1 MTRKFFGQFLIEIGE
16 VQPEQVREAVTLMDD
31 TNPVIGEF
39 AVSANV
45 LSERD
50 ANRINREQ
58 RRTDRKF
65 GDLAVGM
72 GLLTTDQVRDLI
84 REQKAQRLSIG
95 QALCQLGHLD
105 SEGLEG
111 LLKKFSLDQAGQ
123 VANRYLKLPEELD
136 DSQLVD
142 SVLDL
147 FPKLTQRIARIELF
161 AQSCEKWSG
170 QELQS
175 QIATVSVRGDEN
187 WNVTLSCDREFAAQ
201 IHAGFMGGF
210 SNPKSEENPE
220 EISSTLLDD
229 CIGEFLNILAGTA
242 MDELEKQA
250 ITVCLEPP
258 FFGQAPSEGYHFA
271 IQASRGH
278 AALILSPA

>member
-1 MTRKFFGQFLIEIGE
+1 MARKFFGQFLIEIGE
-16 VQPEQVREAVTLMDD
+16 VQPKHVREAVTLMDD

-65 GDLAVGM
+65 GDLAVGL
-72 GLLTTDQVRDLI
+72 GLLTTDQVRDLV

-95 QALCQLGHLD
+95 QALCQLGHLESD
-105 SEGLEG
+105 HLDG
-111 LLKKFSLDQAGQ
+111 LLKQFGLDQAGQ

-136 DSQLVD
+136 DSLLVD
-142 SVLDL
+142 CVLDL
-147 FPKLTQRIARIELF
+147 FPKLTQRIARIQLF

-175 QIATVSVRGDEN
+175 QVATVSVRGDES
-187 WNVTLSCDREFAAQ
+187 WDITLSCDKEFASQ

-210 SNPKSEENPE
+210 THPKDQDDTE

-258 FFGQAPSEGYHFA
+258 FFGQSPTEGYHFD
-271 IQASRGH
+271 IQASRGN

>member
-1 MTRKFFGQFLIEIGE
+1 MARKFFGQFLIELGE
-16 VQPEQVREAVTLMDD
+16 VQPEHVREAVTLMDD
-31 TNPVIGEF
+31 TNPVLGEF

-72 GLLTTDQVRDLI
+72 GLLTTDQVRDLV

-105 SEGLEG
+105 TGRLDD

-123 VANRYLKLPEELD
+123 VANRYLQLPEEID

-142 SVLDL
+142 CILDL
-147 FPKLTQRIARIELF
+147 FPKLTQRIARIQLF
-161 AQSCEKWSG
+161 TQSCEKWSG

-187 WNVTLSCDREFAAQ
+187 WDITLSCDQDFAAQ

-210 SNPKSEENPE
+210 SNQKTEEDPE

-229 CIGEFLNILAGTA
+229 CIGEFLNILAGSA

-258 FFGQAPSEGYHFA
+258 VFGNTPVEGYHFA
-271 IQASRGH
+271 IQASRG
-278 AALILSPA
+278 AASLILSPA

>member
-1 MTRKFFGQFLIEIGE
+1 MTRKFFGQFLMELKE
-16 VQPEQVREAVTLMDD
+16 VQAEQVREAVTLMGN
-31 TNPVIGEF
+31 TNPVIGEL
-39 AVSANV
+39 AVSAKI

-65 GDLAVGM
+65 GDLAVAM
-72 GLLTTDQVRDLI
+72 GLLTPDQVQNLV

-95 QALCQLGHLD
+95 QALCQLGHLESD
-105 SEGLEG
+105 RLDRLLEQF
-111 LLKKFSLDQAGQ
+111 KLDQASQ
-123 VANRYLKLPEELD
+123 VANRYLELPEELD
-136 DSQLVD
+136 DSQFID
-142 SVLDL
+142 CTLDL
-147 FPKLTQRIARIELF
+147 FPKLTQRIARIQLF

-170 QELQS
+170 QELLS
-175 QIATVSVRGDEN
+175 QIATISIHGDEN
-187 WNVTLSCDREFAAQ
+187 CHLTLSCDRDFASQ

-210 SNPKSEENPE
+210 SHHKSEDDPE

-242 MDELEKQA
+242 MAELEKQSIA
-250 ITVCLEPP
+250 VCLDPP
-258 FFGQAPSEGYHFA
+258 VFGRSPTEGYHFA
-271 IQASRGH
+271 IQASRGK

>member
-16 VQPEQVREAVTLMDD
+16 VQTTQVREAVTLMDD

-50 ANRINREQ
+50 ANRVNREQ

-72 GLLTTDQVRDLI
+72 GLLTTDQVRDLV

-95 QALCQLGHLD
+95 QALCQLGHIETDRLD
-105 SEGLEG
+105 G
-111 LLKKFSLDQAGQ
+111 LLKQFSLDQAGQ
-123 VANRYLKLPEELD
+123 VANRFLKLPEDLD

-142 SVLDL
+142 CILDL

-175 QIATVSVRGDEN
+175 QIATITIRGDEN
-187 WNVTLSCDREFAAQ
+187 WDVTLSCDRDFAAQ

-210 SNPKSEENPE
+210 THHKSEENSD
-220 EISSTLLDD
+220 EISETLLDD
-229 CIGEFLNILAGTA
+229 CICEFLNILSGTA

-250 ITVCLEPP
+250 ITVCLAPP
-258 FFGQAPSEGYHFA
+258 TFGQPPIEGYHFA